1 MKKTLEWTHPALHLV
16 QKALVAAVAIIAA
29 VGLLAVPAKA
39 FAEDAPATDLTAP
52 AHAKTAT
59 DNGDGTYKITLSV
72 TGNSVQS
79 STTSQADVIVVMDL
93 SASMNYGQYGD
104 NYYGP
109 SRLSVAKSAVNS
121 LAEELLENNTAD
133 NPNAVHI
140 SLVTFGGYATISKS
154 FTTDLDD
161 FQATVNG
168 LQTGSPYNAT
178 GGTNWEDGLTVANQ
192 MATRDANQTY
202 IIFVS
207 DGNPTF
213 RKTLD
218 GYSSDDEDQRHIIDG
233 NTIYGSGN
241 SDKNGKNYYWASQV
255 AQSITG
261 AGKTLF
267 SVGVFGGNVSNM
279 WWLAYEAGQAEN
291 YYRAS
296 DQDSLNSAFDNIVNT
311 ITTNISYTNVKIED
325 TLNSKYVDYVLP
337 DGANAPDFTYGC
349 TKNGEPYTPAAA
361 LPAPSFADGKVIW
374 NLEKIVL
381 EKDVTYA
388 VSFNVQLN
396 QRAYDEAA
404 EAEGEFWVNTNHT
417 GTLSYQKIT
426 RVTGQDSVYS
436 DPATLDYKNPQVKVP
451 VSTLTVSKEWKL
463 NDDTAPESL
472 TPKSLDVQ
480 VYQGDFQGNDK
491 KEYKKV
497 TLSAD
502 NNWTAVVNVAAG
514 PRGHEYSVTEECGD
528 EWQQSLPHAVKL
540 TGLVTQTGTQ
550 EITNTYKTGKLT
562 LTKKIK
568 GNAANIQDKFAF
580 KLSCADLKNMT
591 FGEGESAV
599 KFDSEGNA
607 TVELGNDE
615 TITLSNVPAG
625 KTITITESSSSAPN
639 AHMTTTA
646 KVGDT
651 EVTFKDSQ
659 DKSVSATVSYGPTT
673 DVVYTNQTEIAPDT
687 GLDFSTTS
695 QGVLLGVAAAGAAT
709 LSIAAIRKSHGERKE
724 K

>member
-29 VGLLAVPAKA
+29 VGLFALPAKA
-39 FAEDAPATDLTAP
+39 FAEDVPATDLTAP
-52 AHAKTAT
+52 AHDKTAT
-59 DNGDGTYKITLSV
+59 PNGDGTYKITLSV

-79 STTSQADVIVVMDL
+79 STTSHADVIVVMDL
-93 SASMNYGQYGD
+93 SYSMNYGQYGD
-104 NYYGP
+104 YEAYP
-109 SRLSVAKSAVNS
+109 SRLLVAKNAVNS
-121 LAEELLENNTAD
+121 LAKELLANNTTD
-133 NPNAVHI
+133 NPDAVHI
-140 SLVTFGGYATISKS
+140 SLVTFGSYATISKG
-154 FTTDLDD
+154 FTKDLQD
-161 FQATVNG
+161 FQTTVNG
-168 LQTGSPYNAT
+168 LKTGSSDKT
-178 GGTNWEDGLTVANQ
+178 GGTNWEDGLTVANH
-192 MATRDANQTY
+192 MATDDPKQTY

-207 DGNPTF
+207 DGDPTF
-213 RKTLD
+213 RNTPY
-218 GYSSDDEDQRHIIDG
+218 GDQRYKENAQHIING
-233 NTIYGSGN
+233 HTIYGSGN
-241 SDKNGKNYYWASQV
+241 SDNNGNNYYFASQV
-255 AQSITG
+255 AKEITG

-267 SVGVFGGNVSNM
+267 SVGVFGSVSKMQN
-279 WWLAYEAGQAEN
+279 LAKYAYKGQLRN
-291 YYRAS
+291 YYKAD
-296 DQDSLNSAFDNIVNT
+296 DQDALNNAFENIVNT

-337 DGANAPDFTYGC
+337 DGAEAPHFSYSY
-349 TKNGEPYTPAAA
+349 TKNGEAYTPAAA
-361 LPAPSFADGKVIW
+361 IPAASLADGKVTW
-374 NLEKIVL
+374 NLGGIEL
-381 EKDVTYA
+381 EKGVTYA
-388 VSFNVQLN
+388 VSFDVKLKQE
-396 QRAYDEAA
+396 AYDEAA
-404 EAEGEFWVNTNHT
+404 KAEGDFKVDTNGA

-426 RVTGQDSVYS
+426 HVTGEAPEYS
-436 DPATLDYKNPQVKVP
+436 APASLEYEKPQVTVP
-451 VSTLTVSKEWKL
+451 VSTLKVSKTWIDGTE
-463 NDDTAPESL
+463 PSSL
-472 TPKSLDVQ
+472 VVNVLQDS
-480 VYQGDFQGNDK
+480 
-491 KEYKKV
+491 KEYKTV
-497 TLSAD
+497 TLDAAHG
-502 NNWTAVVNVAAG
+502 WTADVKVAAG